1 VTAGTPQHLVQWVSP
16 LPLWAP
22 TQAAMQAPALLRFES
37 DRFME
42 ELQAALDASAPDLSG
57 FVARWESFR
66 ERYPGE
72 PDDPAHL
79 TPKLY
84 QPAHGRFYLVAASL
98 VCRRVGLPDRAVDPA
113 HAESAGFVLR
123 RLGAGG
129 EEAWVADPADARKRA
144 WSAVTDELSIA
155 TGEETFPLFPVRF
168 AADGHRRRLLVG
180 LVPTSSRD
188 TFESAAALAAPDAEG
203 NPLLAEAEARVVE
216 PYRAL
221 RAMQPGATAEVEKA
235 VEDQQREASRF
246 LLLDLADFLR
256 ARLPALWDAL
266 GAGSAPA
273 AQDPTAD
280 LYAAL
285 DGAGVEGSGTRSWR
299 AALLAAWADAAHIA
313 TADGKSSVDDDLAR
327 SDLQPAALDAALGKA
342 VAAVPAPAH
351 AAPVP
356 FPKLDPRGATRYVL
370 RCVYQRPRCGP
381 LRPALVSA
389 KTAAFTLA
397 PFFDPDAPARPVRI
411 VLPDPSVASLRR
423 FKKNVGIVTSA
434 ALRKQ
439 MARISGLKD
448 ALDGKFS
455 APGSGIELGEI
466 CTFSIPIITLCAFIV
481 LMIFLILLNLVFWW
495 LPFLK
500 ICFPLAKKE

>member
-1 VTAGTPQHLVQWVSP
+1 VTAGTPHLVQWVSP
-16 LPLWAP
+16 LPLWGPSAG
-22 TQAAMQAPALLRFES
+22 AMQAPALLRFES

-72 PDDPAHL
+72 PEDPAGL

-98 VCRRVGLPDRAVDPA
+98 VCRRVGLPDRAIDPA

-129 EEAWVADPADARKRA
+129 GEEAWVADPADARRRA
-144 WSAVTDELSIA
+144 WRAVAGESSLA
-155 TGEETFPLFPVRF
+155 TGEETFPLFPVCF
-168 AADGHRRRLLVG
+168 AADGRRRRLLVG

-188 TFESAAALAAPDAEG
+188 TFESAAALAAPGAEG

-221 RAMQPGATAEVEKA
+221 RAMQAGATAEIEKA

-246 LLLDLADFLR
+246 LLLDLADLLR

-266 GAGSAPA
+266 GAGAAPA
-273 AQDPTAD
+273 AQDPAAD
-280 LYAAL
+280 LHAAL
-285 DGAGVEGSGTRSWR
+285 DGAGVEGPGTRSWR

-313 TADGKSSVDDDLAR
+313 TADGRSSVDDDLAR
-327 SDLQPAALDAALGKA
+327 SDLQPDALDAALGKA
-342 VAAVPAPAH
+342 LAAVPAPAP

-356 FPKLDPRGATRYVL
+356 FPKLDPRGATQYVL
-370 RCVYQRPRCGP
+370 RCVYQRPRCGA
-381 LRPALVSA
+381 LRPALVSG

-423 FKKNVGIVTSA
+423 FKKSVGIVTSA

-455 APGSGIELGEI
+455 AAGGGIELDEI

-481 LMIFLILLNLVFWW
+481 LMIFLVLLNLVFWW